1 MYIGGLASRSS
12 EEDLQLSYYV
22 LFSAEVD
29 ETIFPMPEKPKVD
42 DGAEVDAQANK
53 EYLKRVAERTNSLK
67 AANLRASAFNR
78 LRAEWVY
85 IVPEI
90 VINGVRPDLDFSSL
104 GPSNPASSIGDLL
117 KVKPPNS
124 QK

>member
-1 MYIGGLASRSS
+1 
-12 EEDLQLSYYV
+12 
-22 LFSAEVD
+22 
-29 ETIFPMPEKPKVD
+29 MPEKSKVD
-42 DGAEVDAQANK
+42 AGAEVDAQANK
-53 EYLKRVAERTNSLK
+53 EYLKGIADRTNLLK

-85 IVPEI
+85 IVPET

-104 GPSNPASSIGDLL
+104 SPSNPASSIGDLL
-117 KVKPPNS
+117 KVKPPTP